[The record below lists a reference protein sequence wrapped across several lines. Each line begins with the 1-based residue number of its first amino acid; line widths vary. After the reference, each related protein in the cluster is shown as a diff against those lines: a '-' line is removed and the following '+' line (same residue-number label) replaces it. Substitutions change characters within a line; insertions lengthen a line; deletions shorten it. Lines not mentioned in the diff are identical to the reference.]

1 MLINFLI
8 GLAWLAIVL
17 VPVIV
22 AQIQPVVS
30 HNGYLGNYM
39 DPDGQEPT
47 SAAPSDSSSSEA

>member
-1 MLINFLI
+1 MLVNFLI
-8 GLAWLAIVL
+8 GFAWLAIVL

-39 DPDGQEPT
+39 DPDGQENP
-47 SAAPSDSSSSEA
+47 SASPADSPSSEA

>member
-1 MLINFLI
+1 MKISGNTVRI
-8 GLAWLAIVL
+8 SIATT
-17 VPVIV
+17 VIV